1 MIEIPATV
9 VINTIS
15 DNKQKQDIVYRIE
28 TIKESSDTDQTLSA
42 RTLYTID
49 LTADDIESIEH
60 KLLLLRH
67 FREINNE

>member
-15 DNKQKQDIVYRIE
+15 DNKQKQEIVYRIE

-67 FREINNE
+67 FREVNNE

>member
-1 MIEIPATV
+1 MIEKPATV

-67 FREINNE
+67 FREVNNE

>member
-67 FREINNE
+67 FREVNNE